1 MLKKLTSLFVILIVF
16 FSTFMVYAQTNTS
29 SKFISKRKFTN
40 TCKTP
45 ENILACE
52 LKLNECPSQ
61 CRPSSCKIPEN
72 ILACDLKLNECP
84 SECRF
89 GRTNKVVIDICK
101 TPENVLACD
110 LKLNKCPSQCRPS
123 SCKTPESILACS
135 LKLNECSSECRFN
148 W

>member
-84 SECRF
+84 SECR
-89 GRTNKVVIDICK
+89 
-101 TPENVLACD
+101 
-110 LKLNKCPSQCRPS
+110 PS